1 MFRGALDA
9 RVTTFNETMLL
20 AVAST
25 LADLV
30 PAKSLSGHC
39 IIPSVFD
46 PQVVPA
52 VANAISQ
59 AARDTGVARPTA
71 LMGQPQSPNRY
82 FNVNITDN

>member
-9 RVTTFNETMLL
+9 RVTTFNEHMLL
-20 AVAST
+20 AVASA
-25 LADLV
+25 LGDLV

-46 PQVVPA
+46 PHVVPA
-52 VANAISQ
+52 VANAVSQ
-59 AARDTGVARPTA
+59 AARDTGVASPTA

-82 FNVNITDN
+82 FSVNIAEN